1 MDLNSKFYVYYQ
13 NLERLIRVRNINKN
27 KIDFETE
34 LRSTLSDANFK
45 KQMIADVEEMKIIK
59 RLMKFQ
65 ANPCFVKTHF
75 KKETIE
81 KYKNACGNYF
91 GISNN

>member
-27 KIDFETE
+27 KIDLETK
-34 LRSTLSDANFK
+34 NYFK

>member
-27 KIDFETE
+27 KIDLETK
-34 LRSTLSDANFK
+34 NYFK

-65 ANPCFVKTHF
+65 ANPSFVKTHF